1 MNKLVEDAVSAST
14 SYLKCLVDELDC
26 LIRQLADKFN
36 LFYNGRPRKAFILDV
51 LLRYGCL
58 GCIVKALTKQNTS
71 RIDDIYT
78 ENHRLAVN
86 LLCEQLKAKLKAE
99 NFKVVVE
106 EKVPGNYGK
115 MDIVVKSTLYGLQ
128 LQLATFQIVVEVKC
142 GKSLRY
148 SQLFRYFLQDPS
160 VSVIVVWRV
169 TMHQIIVL
177 ERAKISN
184 LLPFVV
190 DTAIRKAQAILND
203 AVPPCEHSFSD
214 KVYTVAN
221 PQVLV
226 DDLIEGM
233 SYLPEVVNKIVNL
246 LKSVLQTYEIPLK

>member
-1 MNKLVEDAVSAST
+1 
-14 SYLKCLVDELDC
+14 
-26 LIRQLADKFN
+26 
-36 LFYNGRPRKAFILDV
+36 
-51 LLRYGCL
+51 
-58 GCIVKALTKQNTS
+58 
-71 RIDDIYT
+71 
-78 ENHRLAVN
+78 
-86 LLCEQLKAKLKAE
+86 
-99 NFKVVVE
+99 
-106 EKVPGNYGK
+106 
-115 MDIVVKSTLYGLQ
+115 
-128 LQLATFQIVVEVKC
+128 
-142 GKSLRY
+142 
-148 SQLFRYFLQDPS
+148 
-160 VSVIVVWRV
+160 
-169 TMHQIIVL
+169 MHQIIVL

-246 LKSVLQTYEIPLK
+246 LKSVLPTYKIPLR